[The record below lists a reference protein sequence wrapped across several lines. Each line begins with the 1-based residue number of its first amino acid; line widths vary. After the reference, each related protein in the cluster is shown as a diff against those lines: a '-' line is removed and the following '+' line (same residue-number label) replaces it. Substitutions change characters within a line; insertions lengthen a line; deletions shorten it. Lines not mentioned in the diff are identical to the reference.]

1 LGVRCWQV
9 WLLLEQTRTPNLILR
24 GQCRTTELNYNNE
37 PTIRKHM
44 NQDHYEKQPLMG
56 IRVGS
61 SFIRI
66 VRSRRPDQVIYLV
79 KFPPSRDSY
88 KRRCKGLFSREAAVT
103 FARGVAL
110 GMLAQSPLSTTT
122 EAPLE
127 TGL

>member
-1 LGVRCWQV
+1 MAGSR
-9 WLLLEQTRTPNLILR
+9 RTKTTTAQNLVLR
-24 GQCRTTELNYNNE
+24 GKCRATELNYNND
-37 PTIRKHM
+37 TAIRKHM
-44 NQDHYEKQPLMG
+44 NPDQYVKQPLMG

-79 KFPPSRDSY
+79 KFPHSRDSY
-88 KRRCKGLFSREAAVT
+88 KRRCKGFFSREAAVT

-110 GMLAQSPLSTTT
+110 GMLAQSPLSTRT